1 MSRMHR
7 KSQGRKIN
15 STYFVF
21 CEGKTEEA
29 YSKFLRQKY
38 RLPIEIKT
46 KVTWQEI
53 SDKFITNYLK
63 GKLTTDFDKIYLMYD
78 LDTEEF
84 MPKLKSVQKGIVLG
98 SKPSDADGLLWEK
111 LPDCMNET
119 QKKNKI
125 RDLLSELRKKEI
137 IYNPMMSR
145 TIPQQPRNIM
155 QSNKQSYKNSV
166 NNTLIIATSIYQ
178 PIKI

>member
-15 STYFVF
+15 PTYFVF

-46 KVTWQEI
+46 KVTGQEI

-63 GKLTTDFDKIYLMYD
+63 GKVTTDFDKIYLMYD
-78 LDTEEF
+78 YA
-84 MPKLKSVQKGIVLG
+84 K
-98 SKPSDADGLLWEK
+98 
-111 LPDCMNET
+111 
-119 QKKNKI
+119 
-125 RDLLSELRKKEI
+125 
-137 IYNPMMSR
+137 
-145 TIPQQPRNIM
+145 
-155 QSNKQSYKNSV
+155 
-166 NNTLIIATSIYQ
+166 
-178 PIKI
+178 IKISSKRNCPWFKTFY